1 MYYKTLGLG
10 YLFWSTD
17 ASGSPIE
24 PTTQAMESS
33 VTCLWK
39 VVDTK
44 NDLSSM
50 RRVWIHL
57 DNLVHEVAKGSDTI
71 QDGLK
76 VGFLFPPTRTGRQIQ
91 ADKTC
96 MQWLTKIAGRLA

>member
-1 MYYKTLGLG
+1 MMYYKTLGLG

-39 VVDTK
+39 VVDAQ
-44 NDLSSM
+44 NDLSS
-50 RRVWIHL
+50 I
-57 DNLVHEVAKGSDTI
+57 
-71 QDGLK
+71 
-76 VGFLFPPTRTGRQIQ
+76 LFPPTRTSGQIQ